1 MPSKHSLKS
10 IRQQHKIFSTWLS
23 VSTCPCSAAIL
34 GQTQELWEGQG
45 GESNCL
51 GTASRSW
58 PGQSRLQGTTGASSS
73 AFSLTSPS
81 SGDKSI
87 PLTNCCDWGYS
98 TVAAASLRPCISCW
112 AQIQGQLGAT
122 ALSVPVETISQPGE
136 GWCQHPT
143 VCSRAKLI
151 PGAMP
156 LPLMSISSISAG
168 PEAPPKPLRTH
179 QACAIT
185 EVIFTLP

>member
-45 GESNCL
+45 GKSNCL

-143 VCSRAKLI
+143 SLLKGQVNSWSNAFTSDVHQQHLSWT
-151 PGAMP
+151 GG
-156 LPLMSISSISAG
+156 SS
-168 PEAPPKPLRTH
+168 EASPRTSSLCYH
-179 QACAIT
+179 
-185 EVIFTLP
+185 